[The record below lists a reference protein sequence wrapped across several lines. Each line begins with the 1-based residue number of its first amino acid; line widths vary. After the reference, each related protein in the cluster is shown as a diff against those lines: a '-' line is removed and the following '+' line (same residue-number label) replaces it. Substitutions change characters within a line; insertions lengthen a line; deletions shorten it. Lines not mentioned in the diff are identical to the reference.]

1 MKTRV
6 SLPLRSI
13 LVFGLVIVLHTV
25 VFAPGEV
32 GAQAKTFELKYAG
45 FMPKVDPQEANPEW
59 WGKEVEKRTEGRVK
73 VTFYHAETL
82 GKMFDQPKMLKG
94 GICDITQLPDVS
106 PDFPLLHIFEA
117 PFVVPTQA
125 KAQEAF
131 GALYYKGLLKEHLK
145 DYKFLWWQAIAPIQM
160 VLRNKKITRMEELKG
175 LKIRGM
181 PGLRTAFNEALGATG
196 VAMPTTECFMALERG
211 TLDGINTAVESA
223 VSLKFNEVTKYWIWE
238 PICTGGL
245 MIAMN
250 LKVWN
255 SLPPDIQTI
264 IEQLNAEAHYRFR
277 ELMQTPAESRALLR
291 KLGWEV
297 YELSPEER
305 ARWHKVA
312 QQVVDKWVAER
323 EAKGLPMRQVMEVVK
338 RVSESFE

>member
-1 MKTRV
+1 
-6 SLPLRSI
+6 
-13 LVFGLVIVLHTV
+13 
-25 VFAPGEV
+25 
-32 GAQAKTFELKYAG
+32 
-45 FMPKVDPQEANPEW
+45 
-59 WGKEVEKRTEGRVK
+59 
-73 VTFYHAETL
+73 
-82 GKMFDQPKMLKG
+82 MFDQPKMLKG

-117 PFVVPTQA
+117 PFVIPTQA
-125 KAQEAF
+125 RTQEAF
-131 GALYYKGLLKEHLK
+131 WALYYKGLLKESLK
-145 DYKFLWWQAIAPIQM
+145 DYKFLWWQAIAPIHLM
-160 VLRNKKITRMEELKG
+160 VLRNKKVTRMEELKG

-196 VAMPTTECFMALERG
+196 VAMPTTECYMALERG
-211 TLDGINTAVESA
+211 TLDGLNTAVESA
-223 VSLKFNEVTKYWIWE
+223 VSLKFNEVTKYWLWE
-238 PICTGGL
+238 PVCTGGL

-264 IEQLNAEAHYRFR
+264 IEQLSAEANYRFK
-277 ELMQTPAESRALLR
+277 ELMPTPAEDRALLK

-312 QQVVDKWVAER
+312 HQVVEKWVAER
-323 EAKGLPMRQVMEVVK
+323 ESKGLPMRQVMEVVK